1 VTAELD
7 RLRERLKRASAI
19 DPFQQSVH
27 PTVRQ
32 AMEALNDATLA
43 LERTT
48 VKTPADGI
56 VANFQLT
63 EGTYVRP
70 GTPVASVIDTTQWRL
85 VAAVPENW
93 LEKIRPG
100 DEVYFSLRNYP
111 GRVRTGKVEHVGRG
125 VVQGQ
130 GVPSGNLPDTDPRR
144 TRQADTPQA
153 GQEFQVIILLQ
164 DDQPDQPLRVGSTGR
179 VTVFAGGGFPVVNQL
194 ATILHTVFSWLD
206 YLHPKP
212 SPLIVLIAVAAVIG
226 IVVYLRRRSGRAPPL
241 G

>member
-1 VTAELD
+1 MKEVTAELD
-7 RLRERLKRASAI
+7 RLRKYLKRAEAI
-19 DPFQQSVH
+19 DPVQQSVH

-43 LERTT
+43 LAHTT
-48 VKTPADGI
+48 VEAPVDGI

-70 GTPVASVIDTTQWRL
+70 GTPVASVIDTKQWRL

-100 DEVYFSLRNYP
+100 DRAYFSLRNYP
-111 GRVRTGKVEHVGRG
+111 GRVRAGKVEHVGRG

-153 GQEFQVIILLQ
+153 GQEFQVIIQLQ
-164 DDQPDQPLRVGSTGR
+164 DDQPDRPLRIGLTGR
-179 VTVFAGGGFPVVNQL
+179 LTVFASGGFPVVNQL
-194 ATILHTVFSWLD
+194 VTILHTIFSWLD

-212 SPLIVLIAVAAVIG
+212 SPLVVLMTVAVVSG
-226 IVVYLRRRSGRAPPL
+226 IVVCVRRPG
-241 G
+241 